1 MLLLLCPALSVW
13 KVHPVPFINTSCHI
27 TNSNLVNFYDSLPL
41 LTNPVWEAVLS
52 AEDQFTCPWDE
63 DDILTGIKLVF
74 QEVSQVNGEK
84 IKKLQTFESIYF
96 LDKSHFQD
104 DGVRNYLV
112 FQLTFRYFKT
122 SNGSDAVLLQKSKE
136 LLVESIK
143 PAALG
148 TSLGPR
154 MIFNNWFSLSNSGG
168 FSKRSW

>member
-1 MLLLLCPALSVW
+1 M
-13 KVHPVPFINTSCHI
+13 
-27 TNSNLVNFYDSLPL
+27 PL

-63 DDILTGIKLVF
+63 DYILTGIKLVF
-74 QEVSQVNGEK
+74 QEVSQVNREK

-122 SNGSDAVLLQKSKE
+122 SNGSDTVLLQKSKE
-136 LLVESIK
+136 LLEESIK
-143 PAALG
+143 PPAALG

-154 MIFNNWFSLSNSGG
+154 MISNNAKIFEMFYGSCLKWDKVSSSQ
-168 FSKRSW
+168 RSVINL